1 MTKIEE
7 LPEEVAYIQG
17 MVVALNAICHTPSSS
32 NIMDE
37 IIQSLNELRE
47 DTLALWNR
55 KEQTNEQH

>member
-7 LPEEVAYIQG
+7 LPEEIAYIQG

-47 DTLALWNR
+47 DTLALWK
-55 KEQTNEQH
+55 KEHPYDNH

>member
-7 LPEEVAYIQG
+7 LPEEIAYIQG

-37 IIQSLNELRE
+37 IIQTLDELRG
-47 DTLALWNR
+47 DVLFIWNR

>member
-17 MVVALNAICHTPSSS
+17 MVVALNAICHHPFSSS
-32 NIMDE
+32 VMDE

>member
-1 MTKIEE
+1 
-7 LPEEVAYIQG
+7 

-37 IIQSLNELRE
+37 IIQSLDELRG
-47 DTLALWNR
+47 DVLSIWNR

>member
-7 LPEEVAYIQG
+7 LPEEIAYIQG

-37 IIQSLNELRE
+37 IIQSLDELRG
-47 DTLALWNR
+47 DVLSIWNR